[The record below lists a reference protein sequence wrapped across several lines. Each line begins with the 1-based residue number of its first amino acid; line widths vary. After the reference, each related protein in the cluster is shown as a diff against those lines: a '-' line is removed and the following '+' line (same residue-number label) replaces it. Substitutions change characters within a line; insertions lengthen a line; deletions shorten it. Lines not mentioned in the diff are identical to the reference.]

1 MGANVEKGN
10 TFEDVVIQKIDA
22 ERLAQQIIDQS
33 CKRKGWSMRKV
44 VQTVREKM
52 GNRAAFF
59 ARDYMVQK
67 YAL

>member
-10 TFEDVVIQKIDA
+10 TFEDIVIQKIDA

-33 CKRKGWSMRKV
+33 CRRKGWSMRKV
-44 VQTVREKM
+44 VQMVRQEM

-59 ARDYMVQK
+59 ARDYMVKK

>member
-10 TFEDVVIQKIDA
+10 TFEDIVIQKIDA

-33 CKRKGWSMRKV
+33 CKRKGWTMRKV
-44 VQTVREKM
+44 VQTVRQEM

-59 ARDYMVQK
+59 ARSYMERK